1 MGKEGEM
8 INDMVSIIM
17 LSSKDGRYVEETVRS
32 VLSQTYQNWELLFV
46 AEESSEALKTVL
58 ELRKEEA
65 ERIKTQGGEWAA
77 YSSVN
82 SKIKV
87 SFISGETSITP
98 RRNTALK
105 DARGRWIAFL
115 DAGDVWEPTKLE
127 RQIAFMEE
135 HGHAFSYTKYGL
147 IDGKSND
154 RGVEIGGKAH
164 VTHQDMMKC
173 CWPAYMTVMYDAA
186 KVGKVQVRNLKENND
201 YALWLNI
208 SEKADCY
215 LLDENLA
222 KMRTPWGMMGRLL
235 LTKKIKWRY
244 EVYRI
249 EENLNPFVSGL
260 MTLRNMWYGLVKW
273 GGVRFTK

>member
-1 MGKEGEM
+1 MS
-8 INDMVSIIM
+8 NDLVSIVM
-17 LSSKDGRYVEETVRS
+17 LSRNDGRFVEETVRS
-32 VLSQTYQNWELLFV
+32 VLAQTYQNWEILFV
-46 AEESSEALKTVL
+46 AERHKDEALEKIL
-58 ELRKEEA
+58 DLRKEESD
-65 ERIKTQGGEWAA
+65 RLRKDGREWSE

-82 SKIKV
+82 DKIKV
-87 SFISGETSITP
+87 SYIVGESDDSP

-115 DAGDVWEPTKLE
+115 DIGDVWEPTKLE

-135 HGHAFSYTKYGL
+135 HGYAFSYTKYGL

-154 RGVEIGGKAH
+154 RGVEIGGKEH

-173 CWPAYMTVMYDAA
+173 CWPAYMTVMYDA
-186 KVGKVQVRNLKENND
+186 KKIGRVQVRNLKENND

-208 SEKADCY
+208 SEKTDCY

-249 EENLNPFVSGL
+249 EEKRNPFVSGL

-273 GGVRFTK
+273 GGYVSRNKDYR